1 MKIFKY
7 NIFQTVLINFNKKVC
22 NSIKEKKIVL
32 CHKYVRLYMEKK
44 SKIKCCGRLDIGA
57 KENPKSKVETRIA
70 LKKNAELYVKN
81 YFKIGSGSD
90 IRIFNDAKLVLG
102 SGYINGFSQIVCA
115 KNIEIGNDVAIA
127 REVIIRDTDAHD
139 IVDGKHKKVKP
150 VKIGNHVWIGAK
162 AMIMKGV
169 TIGDGTI
176 IAAGAVVTKD
186 IPENCI
192 AAGVPAKIIKENV
205 TWK

>member
-1 MKIFKY
+1 M
-7 NIFQTVLINFNKKVC
+7 
-22 NSIKEKKIVL
+22 
-32 CHKYVRLYMEKK
+32 
-44 SKIKCCGRLDIGA
+44 
-57 KENPKSKVETRIA
+57 
-70 LKKNAELYVKN
+70 
-81 YFKIGSGSD
+81 
-90 IRIFNDAKLVLG
+90 
-102 SGYINGFSQIVCA
+102 CA